1 MIRRISRLFSRLIMN
16 HRAAAEVTTTATG
29 LCLALFLTASLTASL
44 LPSGATAATGRRN
57 APPPPA
63 APPSSLFR
71 LSNPYDVPQQPCR
84 QGFMSV
90 WDIGFKEWRCVM
102 DGGFNIGDSG
112 GGS

>member
-1 MIRRISRLFSRLIMN
+1 MIGSISRLVMN
-16 HRAAAEVTTTATG
+16 RSAHTGVIPGAIGICRVTFLAAAIAAVLWATP
-29 LCLALFLTASLTASL
+29 AS
-44 LPSGATAATGRRN
+44 AATGRRA

-63 APPSSLFR
+63 APFSSPFR

-90 WDIGFKEWRCVM
+90 WDIGFREWRCVM
-102 DGGFNIGDSG
+102 DGGINIGDSG